1 MHLSIPLTLLITTFT
16 SVHARFAPTLPRDLT
31 ITQPAPDLSQRQDFP
46 GFEAQ
51 LITIAAAIAGGLG
64 YPLVTALVLGFD
76 GIGMANA
83 FSVPIPR
90 DIKLVEPATELEE
103 RQEQCEFDGARVKRQ
118 GWAPQVC
125 NSALSILPSTQ
136 LISIAAA
143 IAGGLGY
150 PLVTALVLGFE
161 GLGMVNAQN
170 EDLVAHALASQEL
183 VERQAGFPWIM
194 HSSSSALTPSAQLA
208 GMAAVV
214 SGGLISP
221 LVTALVLGFSGL
233 AMVTAHNENEATH
246 KPASQELAERQA
258 PGTFWF
264 SAAPSIAPSLK
275 HAGIAAVVAGALASP
290 FITALALIFSGMGT
304 VTASPLPEAKE
315 ENQDINLDLSRALPV
330 HNGVNVFGFGDIP
343 AVDGASTASP
353 NFSLHIQLAALAAI
367 IAGGL
372 VSPYI
377 SALAV
382 GFWVLGMAKA
392 QEVGMDYNPVSLSQ
406 SLDGA
411 ANVAARVTGRLISP
425 LITVAVL
432 GFQGLG
438 GVSAYPAPVNIGIVN
453 EKRDMVVVEGID
465 ERGLGRLDWRLFE
478 SI

>member
-1 MHLSIPLTLLITTFT
+1 MHLSIPLAFLITTLT
-16 SVHARFAPTLPRDLT
+16 SVHAHFPPTLPRDLA
-31 ITQPAPDLSQRQDFP
+31 ITQPAPDLSQHQGFP

-51 LITIAAAIAGGLG
+51 LITIAAAIAGSLS

-83 FSVPIPR
+83 ISVPIPR
-90 DIKLVEPATELEE
+90 DIKPAEPALELEK

-125 NSALSILPSTQ
+125 NSALSIFPSTQ
-136 LISIAAA
+136 LITIAAA

-170 EDLVAHALASQEL
+170 EDLIAHALASQEL

-194 HSSSSALTPSAQLA
+194 HSSSSSLTPSIHLA
-208 GMAAVV
+208 GTAALI
-214 SGGLISP
+214 SGGLVSP

-233 AMVTAHNENEATH
+233 AIVSAHNANEATH
-246 KPASQELAERQA
+246 IPASQELAERQA

-275 HAGIAAVVAGALASP
+275 HAGIAAVVAAALASP
-290 FITALALIFSGMGT
+290 LITALALLFSG
-304 VTASPLPEAKE
+304 TAIVNANPLPESNE
-315 ENQDINLDLSRALPV
+315 ENQDINLDLPV
-330 HNGVNVFGFGDIP
+330 RKGVKSVFGFGDRQ
-343 AVDGASTASP
+343 AVEGTSAASP

-367 IAGGL
+367 VAGGL

-382 GFWVLGMAKA
+382 GFWVLGMARA
-392 QEVGMDYNPVSLSQ
+392 QEVGMDSNPVSLSQ
-406 SLDGA
+406 SLD
-411 ANVAARVTGRLISP
+411 VAARVTGRLISP
-425 LITVAVL
+425 LITVVVL
-432 GFQGLG
+432 GFESLG
-438 GVSAYPAPVNIGIVN
+438 GSMHTLPPLT
-453 EKRDMVVVEGID
+453 
-465 ERGLGRLDWRLFE
+465 LGA
-478 SI
+478 

>member
-1 MHLSIPLTLLITTFT
+1 MHLSIPLAFLITTLT
-16 SVHARFAPTLPRDLT
+16 SVHAHFPPTLPRDLA
-31 ITQPAPDLSQRQDFP
+31 ITQPAPDLSQHQGFP

-51 LITIAAAIAGGLG
+51 LITIAAAIAGSLG

-90 DIKLVEPATELEE
+90 DIKPAEPALELEK

-125 NSALSILPSTQ
+125 NSALSIFPSTQ
-136 LISIAAA
+136 LITIAAA

-150 PLVTALVLGFE
+150 PLATALILGFQ

-194 HSSSSALTPSAQLA
+194 HSSSSSLTPSAQLA
-208 GMAAVV
+208 GMAAFL
-214 SGGLISP
+214 SGCLISP
-221 LVTALVLGFSGL
+221 LITALILAFSGL
-233 AMVTAHNENEATH
+233 AIVSAHNANEATH
-246 KPASQELAERQA
+246 IPAPQELAERQA

-275 HAGIAAVVAGALASP
+275 NAGIAAVVAGSLASP

-304 VTASPLPEAKE
+304 VTANPLPESKE
-315 ENQDINLDLSRALPV
+315 ANQDINLDLPV
-330 HNGVNVFGFGDIP
+330 RKGVKSVFGFGDRQ
-343 AVDGASTASP
+343 AVEGTSAASP

-367 IAGGL
+367 VAGGL

-382 GFWVLGMAKA
+382 GFWVLGMAMA
-392 QEVGMDYNPVSLSQ
+392 EEVGMDYNPVFLSQ
-406 SLDGA
+406 SLEGA
-411 ANVAARVTGRLISP
+411 ATVAALVTGRLISP
-425 LITVAVL
+425 LNTVAVL

-438 GVSAYPAPVNIGIVN
+438 GVSAYPALANIESVN
-453 EKRDMVVVEGID
+453 EKRDTVVVEGID
-465 ERGLGRLDWRLFE
+465 QRGLVGLDWPLLE

>member
-1 MHLSIPLTLLITTFT
+1 MHLSIPLAFLITTLT
-16 SVHARFAPTLPRDLT
+16 SVHAHFPPTLPRDLA
-31 ITQPAPDLSQRQDFP
+31 ITQPAPDLSQHQGFP

-51 LITIAAAIAGGLG
+51 LITIAAAIAGSLS

-90 DIKLVEPATELEE
+90 DIKPAEPALELEK

-125 NSALSILPSTQ
+125 NSALSIFPSTQ
-136 LISIAAA
+136 LITIAAA

-150 PLVTALVLGFE
+150 PLATALILGFQ

-194 HSSSSALTPSAQLA
+194 HSSSSSLTPSTQLA
-208 GMAAVV
+208 GMAAFL
-214 SGGLISP
+214 SGCLISP
-221 LVTALVLGFSGL
+221 LITALILAFSGL
-233 AMVTAHNENEATH
+233 AIVSAHDENEATH
-246 KPASQELAERQA
+246 KLASQELAERQA

-275 HAGIAAVVAGALASP
+275 HAGIAAVVAGALASQS
-290 FITALALIFSGMGT
+290 ITALALIFSGTGK
-304 VTASPLPEAKE
+304 VTASPLPESHEA
-315 ENQDINLDLSRALPV
+315 NQHINIDLPRDLPV
-330 HNGVNVFGFGDIP
+330 RNGVKSVFGFGARQ
-343 AVDGASTASP
+343 AVDGTSAASP

-367 IAGGL
+367 VAGGL

-382 GFWVLGMAKA
+382 GFWVLGMARA
-392 QEVGMDYNPVSLSQ
+392 QEVVMDYNPVSISQ
-406 SLDGA
+406 SRD
-411 ANVAARVTGRLISP
+411 VAARVTGRLISR
-425 LITVAVL
+425 LVTGAVL
-432 GFQGLG
+432 GFHGLG
-438 GVSAYPAPVNIGIVN
+438 GVNAYPALADIGSVKEN
-453 EKRDMVVVEGID
+453 EKRDTVVVEGID
-465 ERGLGRLDWRLFE
+465 QRGLVGLDWPLLE